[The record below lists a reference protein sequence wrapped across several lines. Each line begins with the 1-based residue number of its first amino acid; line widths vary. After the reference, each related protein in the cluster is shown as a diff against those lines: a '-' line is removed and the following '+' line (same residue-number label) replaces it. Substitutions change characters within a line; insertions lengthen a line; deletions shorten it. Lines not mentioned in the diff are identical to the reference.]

1 MEKFMKGVAAVKAG
15 EAVLKDDI
23 PMPVLKDY
31 ECLVKIHTCGFCNG
45 TDMQIIHGTLTED
58 EGMMPF
64 PTVLGH
70 EGAGE
75 VIEIGNK
82 VRYIALG
89 DRLIRPD
96 TPKWYGK
103 YSCTFGTMAEYAV
116 AIDRKAM
123 IEDGIP
129 EEQMPD
135 EGKCEKIPND
145 ISFEDAAVMLS
156 LLECISAVHNFGLK
170 QDMNVLIY
178 GAGPMG
184 MGVANYLKIIGA
196 HVVLVDGIQ
205 KRLDYAKE
213 HFGIEQT
220 IHIQTQKLSEFC
232 RPKSFDAVM
241 DIVGA
246 TGILLEGTNYLK
258 QGGILCSMGVLK
270 DSDAVLNLL
279 KLQNNTRLHM
289 LNLPYKRM
297 DYMDELVRL
306 IREGKIVPRHYYS
319 HVLPAEKISECIEL
333 IRSKDALKVV
343 LSFE

>member
-75 VIEIGNK
+75 VIEVGNK

-89 DRLIRPD
+89 DRFIRPD

-156 LLECISAVHNFGLK
+156 LLECISAIHNFGLK
-170 QDMNVLIY
+170 PDMNVLIY

-220 IHIQTQKLSEFC
+220 IHIQTQKLSECC

>member
-1 MEKFMKGVAAVKAG
+1 MEKLMKGVVAVKAG

-23 PMPVLKDY
+23 PVPVLKDY
-31 ECLVKIHTCGFCNG
+31 ECLVKVHTCGFCNG

-64 PTVLGH
+64 PTLLGH
-70 EGAGE
+70 EAAGE
-75 VIEIGNK
+75 VIQLGNK

-89 DRLIRPD
+89 DRFIRPD

-116 AIDRKAM
+116 AVDRRAM
-123 IEDGIP
+123 REDGVP

-135 EGKCEKIPND
+135 EGKCERIPND

-170 QDMNVLIY
+170 KDMEVLIY

-184 MGVANYLKIIGA
+184 MGVANYLQIIGA
-196 HVVLVDGIQ
+196 HVVLADGIQ

-213 HFGIEQT
+213 QFGIGQT
-220 IHIQTQKLSEFC
+220 VNIRTRKLSECC
-232 RPKSFDAVM
+232 RPRSFDAVM

-246 TGILLEGTNYLK
+246 TEILLEGTNYLK
-258 QGGILCSMGVLK
+258 QGGTLCSMGVLK
-270 DSDAVLNLL
+270 DSDAALNLL

-289 LNLPYKRM
+289 LNLPYRRM
-297 DYMDELVRL
+297 DYMDELIRL
-306 IREGKIVPRHYYS
+306 IRQGKIVPGHYYS
-319 HVLPAEKISECIEL
+319 HVLPAEKISECMEL
-333 IRSKDALKVV
+333 IRSKEALKVV